1 MVLGAK
7 VMDPDDCFYQLLDPI
22 THFIL
27 ASIGGVW
34 GYALSDHRE
43 ICNNFTL
50 FEGMN
55 SFYINKI

>member
-1 MVLGAK
+1 MVLGANF
-7 VMDPDDCFYQLLDPI
+7 VDPSDCFCRLLDPI

-27 ASIGGVW
+27 ASIGCVW

-43 ICNNFTL
+43 IYTNFTL
-50 FEGMN
+50 FVGMN